1 MSIAA
6 AVVPSDKPMSAR
18 TSIRALSHGTRRD
31 SLLTAVRTLHDTP
44 DHEDGSASAGV
55 GAHAAAVVSAAMRAP
70 DGGLQSSHEPRA
82 ARPFDAHRLAASLRF
97 VLASTA
103 ASAQAASAHASA
115 LVESLI
121 LKEIS
126 SFVVL

>member
-1 MSIAA
+1 MAASTDASI
-6 AVVPSDKPMSAR
+6 KPFSAR
-18 TSIRALSHGTRRD
+18 TDIRALSHGTRRD

-82 ARPFDAHRLAASLRF
+82 ARPFDAHRLTASLRLA
-97 VLASTA
+97 LAS
-103 ASAQAASAHASA
+103 
-115 LVESLI
+115 
-121 LKEIS
+121 
-126 SFVVL
+126 